1 MNLDIKGVHMDITDE
16 TREFITTKIQK
27 LAFADEKIID
37 LGFTLTKE
45 KTRSYELEAKIH
57 FRWGE
62 NDVIKVT
69 TFDLNEGLDSLIH
82 KLDMKVK
89 KEVAKMKEHQ

>member
-1 MNLDIKGVHMDITDE
+1 MDITDDI
-16 TREFITTKIQK
+16 REYISTKLQK
-27 LAFADEKIID
+27 ISFAEDKIID

-45 KTRSYELEAKIH
+45 KTKSFELEAKIH

-62 NDVIKVT
+62 NDVIKVN
-69 TFDLNEGLDSLIH
+69 TFDLNEGLDALIH

-89 KEVAKMKEHQ
+89 KEVDRMKEHQ